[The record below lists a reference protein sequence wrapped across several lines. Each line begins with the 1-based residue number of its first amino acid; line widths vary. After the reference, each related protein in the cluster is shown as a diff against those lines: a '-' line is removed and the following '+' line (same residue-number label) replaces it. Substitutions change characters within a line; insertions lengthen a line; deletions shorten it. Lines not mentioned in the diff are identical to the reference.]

1 MSLNSRQIARL
12 AGRCRA
18 CPELLAALWLAA
30 AGTPAAA
37 QSVATAPGWLTGGY
51 NGAAATVT
59 QPYVPS
65 TRDANGN
72 RIVSNGEIVQSG
84 VTTVADRFGAAAA
97 GAQTYLSGA
106 GAGGGAGGAAYAY
119 GNLNQIQVTGTGN
132 TVIATVTQ
140 TNSGTVTAASTA
152 TVSSR

>member
-1 MSLNSRQIARL
+1 MPLNSRQTARL
-12 AGRCRA
+12 AGRFRA
-18 CPELLAALWLAA
+18 GPGLAALWLAA

-51 NGAAATVT
+51 NGAATTVT
-59 QPYVPS
+59 QPFVPS

-72 RIVSNGEIVQSG
+72 RIVSNGEITQSG
-84 VTTVADRFGAAAA
+84 VTTVADRFGALTA
-97 GAQTYLSGA
+97 GAQAYLSGA
-106 GAGGGAGGAAYAY
+106 ATGAGAGTSAYAF

-140 TNSGTVTAASTA
+140 TKSGTVTAASTA